1 MKINISPDDMMNGQI
16 ELSRSLVSDALLN
29 SQESIKAKKLFM
41 AYKIIEQV
49 LRNLGIDPQNL
60 KKEK

>member
-1 MKINISPDDMMNGQI
+1 MKINISPEDVMNGQI

-41 AYKIIEQV
+41 AYKTIEQV
-49 LRNLGIDPQNL
+49 LRMLGIEPQDIN
-60 KKEK
+60 KEK